1 MQIDLLDGLNPE
13 QQRAVITTDGP
24 LLIMAGAGSGKT
36 KTLTHRVAYIISQ
49 KLANPDQI
57 LAVTFTNKAAK
68 EMRQRVWQL
77 MNSQNYQEQPEPS
90 RWFMPYMGTFHSICV
105 RLLRQ
110 DGDYIGLA
118 SNFVIFDESDRQAL
132 IKQISKRLL
141 LDEKQFPPRLLAS
154 IISSAKNE
162 LINPDEFSGRAQ
174 TPTQKT
180 AAKVFPIYERDLKKA
195 GAVDFDDLIGRMVS
209 LLDNNPEIRQK
220 WQAQFKY
227 IMIDEYQDT
236 NAAQYKLIKLLTND
250 QQNIAVVGDDWQ
262 CFPEGSKVTT
272 IKGKQKIEDI
282 KTGDMVL
289 SASGYGKSS
298 YFKVT
303 SAKKFDYNGE
313 LVCINT
319 SSGKQVICTPNH
331 LLFARWGEISSF
343 FVYLMYSQEIGYRIG
358 VTKGSRFD
366 GKKHDIGLRVRAN
379 QERSDRVWVLKVCE
393 TRQEAIYNEA
403 LLSYQ
408 YGIPMT
414 VFKSS
419 KNLTTQLDQSHIDS
433 LYKNIDTKKRAK
445 KLMKVIGLELE
456 YPHFLSQATTT
467 GSNARINVNVVLF
480 GDKRTTIQSPW
491 SASRISINTTNEK
504 ELNIFKNNGY
514 SVRGA
519 KNGTFRSEIHN
530 LDYGHIEDKLAGL
543 VGGNGKFQ
551 VSKYAFIT
559 ENKFLFMP
567 AAQIHPG
574 MLLPVTNEDSDSI
587 AEDMIVSVTRKPY
600 KGKVYDLD
608 IDKVHNYIVSDH
620 VVHNSIYSWR
630 GADFRNI
637 LNFEKDYPK
646 CTVIRLEQNY
656 RSTKHILDA
665 AHAVISK
672 NKQRSDKKLWTA
684 AEHGEPIQAI
694 AVLNERAEGDAILR
708 RIKTLVDMK
717 LRKHKDFAIL
727 YRTNAQSRSLEEQFI
742 RSGVPYK
749 IVGGVRF
756 YDRAEIKDILAYLRL
771 IYQPE
776 DIISFGR
783 VVNVPTRG
791 VGATSVQNFLQWQVL
806 NNLSLDK
813 AMKNVEES
821 PLTPRAKKAIADF
834 YDVIKSFRSLSQDMP
849 VAGLLEKL
857 LKRIDYYQYLDDGS
871 PQGEARAENVREL
884 LSVAKAYVDVGLDS
898 FLEEIALVSDLDNLH
913 DTNDSVT
920 LMTLHAAKGL
930 EFPIVFMPGME
941 ESLFPH
947 SRALF
952 DQSEMEEERRLCYV
966 GMTRA
971 QEELYMIYADS
982 RVLYGGIQ
990 HNAPSRFLNEI
1001 DSSSMKLVGL
1011 ENTWKNK
1018 IFDDDI
1024 FDDTAIGQV
1033 VCAPDISEPRYV
1045 LELSEGDRV
1054 RHQLFGDG
1062 TVLEIVGDN
1071 VAVYFKG
1078 RGTKKLNI
1086 SFAPLQK
1093 L

>member
-13 QQRAVITTDGP
+13 QQRAVLTIDGP

-36 KTLTHRVAYIISQ
+36 KTLTHRVAYIIYQ
-49 KLANPDQI
+49 KLAKPEQI
-57 LAVTFTNKAAK
+57 LSVTFTNKAAK

-77 MNSQNYQEQPEPS
+77 MNNQNASSDSDPS

-118 SNFVIFDESDRQAL
+118 NNFVIFDESDRQAL

-141 LDEKQFPPRLLAS
+141 IDEKQFPPRAIAS

-162 LINPDEFSGRAQ
+162 LVSPEEFSGRAQ

-180 AAKVFPIYERDLKKA
+180 AAKVFPLYEQDLKKA

-209 LLDNNPEIRQK
+209 LLENNLKIRQK
-220 WQAQFKY
+220 WQNQFKY

-236 NAAQYKLIKLLTND
+236 NAAQYKLIKLLTNNL
-250 QQNIAVVGDDWQ
+250 QNIAVVGDDWQ
-262 CFPEGSKVTT
+262 
-272 IKGKQKIEDI
+272 
-282 KTGDMVL
+282 
-289 SASGYGKSS
+289 
-298 YFKVT
+298 
-303 SAKKFDYNGE
+303 
-313 LVCINT
+313 
-319 SSGKQVICTPNH
+319 
-331 LLFARWGEISSF
+331 
-343 FVYLMYSQEIGYRIG
+343 
-358 VTKGSRFD
+358 
-366 GKKHDIGLRVRAN
+366 
-379 QERSDRVWVLKVCE
+379 
-393 TRQEAIYNEA
+393 
-403 LLSYQ
+403 
-408 YGIPMT
+408 
-414 VFKSS
+414 
-419 KNLTTQLDQSHIDS
+419 
-433 LYKNIDTKKRAK
+433 
-445 KLMKVIGLELE
+445 
-456 YPHFLSQATTT
+456 
-467 GSNARINVNVVLF
+467 
-480 GDKRTTIQSPW
+480 
-491 SASRISINTTNEK
+491 
-504 ELNIFKNNGY
+504 
-514 SVRGA
+514 
-519 KNGTFRSEIHN
+519 
-530 LDYGHIEDKLAGL
+530 
-543 VGGNGKFQ
+543 
-551 VSKYAFIT
+551 
-559 ENKFLFMP
+559 
-567 AAQIHPG
+567 
-574 MLLPVTNEDSDSI
+574 
-587 AEDMIVSVTRKPY
+587 
-600 KGKVYDLD
+600 
-608 IDKVHNYIVSDH
+608 
-620 VVHNSIYSWR
+620 SIYSWR

-637 LNFEKDYPK
+637 LNFERDYPK

-656 RSTKHILDA
+656 RSTKHILNA

-684 AEHGEPIQAI
+684 ADHGEPLQAI
-694 AVLNERAEGDAILR
+694 AVLNERAEGDAIIR
-708 RIKTLVDMK
+708 RIKTLVDMNI
-717 LRKHKDFAIL
+717 RNYSDFAIL
-727 YRTNAQSRSLEEQFI
+727 YRTNAQSRSIEEQFI

-749 IVGGVRF
+749 IIGGVRF

-776 DIISFGR
+776 DIISFAR
-783 VVNVPTRG
+783 VVNVPTRS
-791 VGATSVQNFLQWQVL
+791 VGATSVQKFLHWKAI
-806 NNLSLDK
+806 NNLSLYS
-813 AMKNVEES
+813 AMDTVDNA
-821 PLTPRAKKAIADF
+821 PLMPKAKKAITDF
-834 YDVIKSFRSLSQDMP
+834 QDVIKSFRSLSQDMP
-849 VAGLLEKL
+849 VAVLLEKL

-871 PQGEARAENVREL
+871 SQGEARAENVREL

-913 DTNDSVT
+913 DANDSVT

-971 QEELYMIYADS
+971 REELYMIYADS

-1001 DSSSMKLVGL
+1001 DSDSIKVVGL
-1011 ENTWKNK
+1011 NNSWKTKKFNNDVDNL
-1018 IFDDDI
+1018 FDDSDM
-1024 FDDTAIGQV
+1024 GQSI
-1033 VCAPDISEPRYV
+1033 ANSNMPTEPRYV
-1045 LELSEGDRV
+1045 PELNEGDNV

-1062 TVLEIVGDN
+1062 TVLEIDGDN
-1071 VAVYFKG
+1071 IAVYFKG